1 MSVSLKWEKTWITQY
16 VTSIKWSGS
25 AAQCSR
31 SLEFSV
37 LTNPYDKSFKEHK
50 IKLGDIIYLYV
61 DKKRVFVGKVTGRD
75 RTGGKGSVTYQAK
88 DIMHHLLRSRTSRN
102 FRNTTAEA
110 ITKAICGEIGIK
122 VGTLAK
128 TGVHIKKY
136 YPREECHY
144 NIILGA
150 YRKARKETKKKYMP
164 IMDGTKFCVVE
175 KGESSGVELRADTNL
190 LTTSYSD
197 NLDSMVNKVRV
208 YNDKGKQIAV
218 YENEKWTKLYGIYQ
232 ETYTKESG
240 VNAKTAA
247 EALFV
252 GIEKSASLEALG
264 DVRATS
270 GKSIKIK
277 DSSTGLT
284 GLFWI
289 ENDEHTW
296 ENGQYKMSLE
306 LAFKNVMEVVS
317 VSEADNEN
325 SSKSSSGNGR
335 AGVSSNP
342 TINKVTSL
350 AKSFQG
356 KVKYV
361 FGAQSPQNGVSDC
374 SGFTQYVFKK
384 AAGIDIGRTTNQQ
397 VQYGEKVYKSRLKI
411 GDLVM
416 FKNTY
421 SSGYKY
427 GVSHV
432 GIYIG
437 QNNFI
442 HCSSSKGVTIS
453 SLGESYWTSHWLM
466 GRRVIK

>member
-31 SLEFSV
+31 SVEFSV
-37 LTNPYDKSFKEHK
+37 LTNPYDKTFKEHN
-50 IKLGDIIYLYV
+50 IKLGDIVYLYV
-61 DKKRVFVGKVTGRD
+61 DKKRAFVGKVTGRD
-75 RTGGKGSVTYQAK
+75 RTGGKGTVTYQTK
-88 DIMHHLLRSRTSRN
+88 DIMHYLLRSKTSRN

-110 ITKAICGEIGIK
+110 IAKAVCGEIGIK

-128 TGVHIKKY
+128 TNVHIKKY

-164 IMDGTKFCVVE
+164 VMDGVKFCVVE
-175 KGESSGVELRADTNL
+175 KGESSGVSLSANSNIL
-190 LTTSYSD
+190 SSSYSD
-197 NLDSMVNKVRV
+197 NIDSMTNKVRV
-208 YNDKGKQIAV
+208 YDDKGKQVAV

-284 GLFWI
+284 GIFWI

-296 ENGQYKMSLE
+296 ENGQYHMSLE
-306 LAFKNVMEVVS
+306 LAFKNTMEYAS
-317 VSEADNEN
+317 VNEADEEG
-325 SSKSSSGNGR
+325 KTKKGNGR
-335 AGVSSNP
+335 AGVSENE

-356 KVKYV
+356 KVRYV
-361 FGAQSPQNGVSDC
+361 WGATSPQNGKSDC

-384 AAGIDIGRTTNQQ
+384 AAGIDIGRTTNNQ
-397 VQYGEKVYKSRLKI
+397 VRYGEKVYKSRLKI

-416 FKNTY
+416 FKGTY
-421 SSGYKY
+421 NSGYLY

-437 QNNFI
+437 QNQFI

-453 SLGESYWTSHWLM
+453 SLGESTWEKHWLM
-466 GRRVIK
+466 GRRIIK